1 MKNASGVN
9 FTNIIWAAFFTRA
22 IPKSAKKTDGS
33 TVFFALL
40 GSALVK
46 AAHKTLMK
54 LTPIGHRDSELIECF
69 ADVSFKKKIA
79 SLYFFL
85 FNYLMNQDL
94 VK

>member
-9 FTNIIWAAFFTRA
+9 YTNILCAAFTHA
-22 IPKSAKKTDGS
+22 NPKSAKMTDGL

-46 AAHKTLMK
+46 AARKTLMK

-69 ADVSFKKKIA
+69 AFVSIKKKICVPIF
-79 SLYFFL
+79 SFFSII
-85 FNYLMNQDL
+85 
-94 VK
+94 V